1 MRSGLEK
8 KDTPIVVKILRS
20 YLRTNLRGRTRLTL
34 LASRMLSSLQFVPIY
49 IEDCEPF
56 YVDLR
61 AGHQDLLE
69 GSPWK
74 NPPWEFAEQSIMRK
88 IVKEGETVFDIGAN
102 IGLHTVLL
110 SKLIG
115 AGGKLCVF
123 EPNTDLL
130 PQLELT
136 VEGLKNATLHPFALS
151 NKSETA
157 ALFVPENAAEMG
169 SLANWTSG
177 RGDLGQ
183 THTIDCEVRR
193 IDDLIESGT
202 IPQPDFIKCDVEGAE
217 LMVFQGGAK
226 ALNRADAPVI
236 MFEANVHNAKGFG
249 LKIGDAKNF
258 LANLTL
264 PAYSFYEIQED
275 GSLIQNDEVHPV
287 HSNILAVPELRL
299 AQTLKLTRQ
308 Q

>member
-1 MRSGLEK
+1 M
-8 KDTPIVVKILRS
+8 
-20 YLRTNLRGRTRLTL
+20 
-34 LASRMLSSLQFVPIY
+34 A
-49 IEDCEPF
+49 
-56 YVDLR
+56 
-61 AGHQDLLE
+61 AGHEDLLK

-123 EPNTDLL
+123 EPNSELL
-130 PQLELT
+130 PRLELT
-136 VEGLKNATLHPFALS
+136 VEGLKNATLHPVALS

-157 ALFVPENAAEMG
+157 ALFVPEDAAMG

-177 RGDLGQ
+177 REDLGK
-183 THTIDCEVRR
+183 THTVDCEVRR
-193 IDDLIESGT
+193 IDDLIESG
-202 IPQPDFIKCDVEGAE
+202 IVPQPDFIKCDVEGAE
-217 LMVFQGGAK
+217 SMVFEGGAK

-236 MFEANVHNAKGFG
+236 LFEANVHNVKGFG
-249 LKIGDAKNF
+249 LKIDDAKNF

-264 PAYSFYEIQED
+264 PVYSFYEIQED
-275 GSLIQNDEVHPV
+275 GTLKQIDEVHPV
-287 HSNILAVPELRL
+287 HSNILAVPESKLEE
-299 AQTLKLTRQ
+299 TLKFIGQ
-308 Q
+308 